1 MKYVVLCAPD
11 EGDLETQV
19 MNNLKQGWK
28 LQGGVSVSPMERDD
42 YRPGTL
48 LFSQAMVIG
57 SVRQWSGAVW
67 GILIRICCRA

>member
-19 MNNLKQGWK
+19 MNNLKKGWK

-48 LFSQAMVIG
+48 LFSQAMTLG
-57 SVRQWSGAVW
+57 SIVQWRGSAW
-67 GILIRICCRA
+67 RILTGLFCRG